1 MLYTETLKISLS
13 SITANRSRS
22 ILTTLGVIIGVS
34 AVILLVSIGS
44 GIQQFVNEQ
53 FEQLGVNTIT
63 ILPGKVSFGQGGG
76 GVPSFSTSKL
86 GTKEVLAVKKLPSIV
101 SAAGGFQ
108 TFASIKNGAK
118 SKYAEIHG
126 VAPDFGN
133 IYKVKIQ
140 EGRFVSSSDNA
151 KGAKN
156 IVIGA
161 SVVKELFGNRKALN
175 KRVNLNGKAYTVIGT
190 LKKSGGTGFAD
201 ADAVAFI
208 PEKTAKSQFGFKN
221 YTMIVAEFSPN
232 VKAKTATEEIQ
243 KALLKTLDKDEFTVM
258 SREQILS
265 SVSSIIGA
273 ITTALAGIAAVS
285 LVVGGIG
292 IMNIMLVSVTER
304 TKEIGIR
311 KAVGATPQN
320 ILVQFLTEAVVLSS
334 FGGAIGIA
342 LGYLG
347 SLLISR
353 FIMTFVTFWSVALSF
368 SFAMAVGIVFGIAP
382 AIKAAKK
389 DPIEALRYE

>member
-44 GIQQFVNEQ
+44 GIQEFVNEQ
-53 FEQLGVNTIT
+53 FEQLGANTIT
-63 ILPGKVSFGQGGG
+63 ILPGKVSFGEGG

-86 GTKEVLAVKKLPSIV
+86 RASEVDAIKKLPSIV
-101 SAAGGFQ
+101 SVASGFQ
-108 TFASIKNGAK
+108 TFASIKSGSK

-126 VAPDFGN
+126 VAPSFAS
-133 IYKVKIQ
+133 IYKVQ
-140 EGRFVSSSDNA
+140 YETGRFISTADNA
-151 KGAKN
+151 KGSKN

-161 SVVKELFGNRKALN
+161 SVVEELFGNRKALN
-175 KRVNLNGKAYTVIGT
+175 KKVNLNGKAYTVIGT
-190 LKKSGGTGFAD
+190 LKKSGSTGFAD
-201 ADAVAFI
+201 ADAIAFI

-221 YTMIVAEFSPN
+221 YTMIVVEFDQN
-232 VKAKTATEEIQ
+232 VGANTATQEI
-243 KALLKTLDKDEFTVM
+243 KHALLKTLDKDEFTVM

-320 ILVQFLTEAVVLSS
+320 ILVQFLTEAIVLSS
-334 FGGAIGIA
+334 LGGAIGIA

-353 FIMTFVTFWSVALSF
+353 FIMTSVTAWSVALSF
-368 SFAMAVGIVFGIAP
+368 SFAMGVGIVFGIAP